1 MMRCIYA
8 QFVCLLGSV
17 VSSSTGSDPY
27 TIGVRLSSKDVKLS
41 GSATFDCI
49 LTGAPKPV
57 VSKWTIGPT
66 TPVPSG
72 FRYVYNTAK
81 TRLNI
86 LSVTMEDQGDYYCHA
101 TTADGTNISAHAY
114 LPVID
119 RFTILPQSDTV
130 REGED
135 AILRCP
141 VDKPTGVTI
150 YWYFNSLPIVSSNSN
165 YSIGGTYREELRVPK
180 ANRARN
186 GKYECYAQNSQ
197 WSFKAH
203 TNLKVIVEYPTSVV
217 SHVAAET
224 VIVGGDGSR
233 ELIVII
239 AGSVGGLVLL
249 CAIFIVI
256 LVLKRWKA

>member
-1 MMRCIYA
+1 MH
-8 QFVCLLGSV
+8 
-17 VSSSTGSDPY
+17 TGNRFS
-27 TIGVRLSSKDVKLS
+27 LS
-41 GSATFDCI
+41 
-49 LTGAPKPV
+49 
-57 VSKWTIGPT
+57 
-66 TPVPSG
+66 
-72 FRYVYNTAK
+72 
-81 TRLNI
+81 
-86 LSVTMEDQGDYYCHA
+86 
-101 TTADGTNISAHAY
+101 
-114 LPVID
+114 D

-203 TNLKVIVEYPTSVV
+203 TNLKVIVEC
-217 SHVAAET
+217 E
-224 VIVGGDGSR
+224 R
-233 ELIVII
+233 EL
-239 AGSVGGLVLL
+239 
-249 CAIFIVI
+249 
-256 LVLKRWKA
+256 K

>member
-1 MMRCIYA
+1 M
-8 QFVCLLGSV
+8 
-17 VSSSTGSDPY
+17 
-27 TIGVRLSSKDVKLS
+27 K
-41 GSATFDCI
+41 
-49 LTGAPKPV
+49 
-57 VSKWTIGPT
+57 
-66 TPVPSG
+66 
-72 FRYVYNTAK
+72 
-81 TRLNI
+81 
-86 LSVTMEDQGDYYCHA
+86 DQGDYYCHA

-114 LPVID
+114 LPVIGSSRGGRIGNVHTGNRFSLSD

-203 TNLKVIVEYPTSVV
+203 TNLKVIVEC
-217 SHVAAET
+217 E
-224 VIVGGDGSR
+224 R
-233 ELIVII
+233 EL
-239 AGSVGGLVLL
+239 
-249 CAIFIVI
+249 
-256 LVLKRWKA
+256 K